1 MNTTMRVLVLAL
13 TVAGLAACAKKQT
26 VAPPDDGGGNNVV
39 EQPRTDPV
47 ADPDEGF
54 KVGLSDPRSA
64 ACLKQR
70 SVGFDFDQAVIRPE
84 FQATIS
90 CHAKY
95 LSYHPGARLTLEG
108 HADERGSREYNLGL
122 GERRGNA
129 VSDLLQANGGKGDQL
144 AVTSYGEER
153 PTCNESSESCWAN
166 NRRVELVYTSEG

>member
-13 TVAGLAACAKKQT
+13 TVAGLAACGNKKVKEPVDTDTVRQT
-26 VAPPDDGGGNNVV
+26 PPPADTRPAP
-39 EQPRTDPV
+39 E
-47 ADPDEGF
+47 ADPF
-54 KVGLSDPRSA
+54 TYLLSDPRSP

-84 FQATIS
+84 FQSTIS

-95 LSYHPGARLTLEG
+95 LSNHPGARLTLEG
-108 HADERGSREYNLGL
+108 HADERGTREYNLGL

-129 VSDLLQANGGKGDQL
+129 VSDLLQANGGKGNQL

-153 PTCNESSESCWAN
+153 PTCNESNESCWAN

>member
-13 TVAGLAACAKKQT
+13 TVAGLAACAKKQIIEPVDNT
-26 VAPPDDGGGNNVV
+26 TRDEVPM
-39 EQPRTDPV
+39 QTDTTPM
-47 ADPDEGF
+47 ADADEGF

-70 SVGFDFDQAVIRPE
+70 SVGFDFDQAVIRPD
-84 FQATIS
+84 FQATIT

-95 LSYHPGARLTLEG
+95 LSFHPGARLTLEG

-129 VSDLLQANGGKGDQL
+129 VSDLLQANRASASQL

-153 PTCNESSESCWAN
+153 PTCSESSEGCWAN